1 MKIQVLMAP
10 GEAAREKAL
19 RKALGSDTRFAPLQI
34 VAGRPVDLQFSVDVS
49 CDEPY
54 CGSGVVRKIFN
65 VELKEPQDFVQSVLS
80 GHLYDQTLSV
90 REHAQDG
97 CTVILGDLGDIQ
109 KAIKDSASDRHLR
122 GADLSHAIAT
132 THSRCKSFRKRS
144 FLNGVPVFHK
154 GDDSGFFDGE
164 DQFADLLELAHD
176 YLCDGSM
183 CGFSLRP
190 ADGER
195 EAQAAS
201 FLFPGMGAKSLAPVL
216 QDYRLALVPRKAYA
230 RPVEEMPKIGPK
242 RAKLLNSRIV
252 MFYGAMV

>member
-1 MKIQVLMAP
+1 MKKTLN
-10 GEAAREKAL
+10 L
-19 RKALGSDTRFAPLQI
+19 
-34 VAGRPVDLQFSVDVS
+34 
-49 CDEPY
+49 
-54 CGSGVVRKIFN
+54 
-65 VELKEPQDFVQSVLS
+65 ELKTPADFVSSVLS
-80 GHLYDQTLSV
+80 GHLMEQVLSC
-90 REHAQDG
+90 READNSA
-97 CTVILGDLGDIQ
+97 CVVILGDLGDIQ
-109 KAIKDSASDRHLR
+109 KAIKDSASGRHLR

-230 RPVEEMPKIGPK
+230 RPVEEMPKIGAK
-242 RAKLLNSRIV
+242 RAAMLNSRIV
-252 MFYGAMV
+252 MFYGAMS